1 VHRLLRLPGL
11 CTRVTGGGAKCTLE
25 RSKHTNTYALTH
37 YIVNCKHIKITCT
50 TRSRSWPT
58 PREGQTQ
65 RNAQSTYDLAKLR
78 DNVSSLPPHPPGSR
92 GPRLPYRRDGRHC
105 STFTRLQED
114 VDRKRSQQKRPG
126 RELPLRSTHNVLH
139 GELLNSARVGVT
151 SQCNSSNTYMQ
162 CIQQCLNAS
171 KMNVAVYHL
180 LQLAMLALCLQHKY
194 LLDCLHRYC

>member
-37 YIVNCKHIKITCT
+37 YIVNCKHITITCT

-126 RELPLRSTHNVLH
+126 RELPLRSTHNVPH

-151 SQCNSSNTYMQ
+151 SQCNSSNIIDNIVPTRYPIYGNIG
-162 CIQQCLNAS
+162 CITSRQETSDHHHVTCFIP
-171 KMNVAVYHL
+171 
-180 LQLAMLALCLQHKY
+180 
-194 LLDCLHRYC
+194 